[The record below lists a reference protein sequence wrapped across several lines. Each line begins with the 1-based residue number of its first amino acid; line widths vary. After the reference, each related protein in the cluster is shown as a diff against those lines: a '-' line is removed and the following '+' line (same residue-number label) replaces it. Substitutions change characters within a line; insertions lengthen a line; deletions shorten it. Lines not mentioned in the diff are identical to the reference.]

1 VTRCQIFHLVK
12 AFRTGPQGEIGETYL
27 DEAAAELAAAEL
39 AAAELAAA
47 ELAAA
52 ELAAAELAAAED
64 AAAAELDAAACRGRT
79 LSNGQR
85 CALASTFGEDI
96 RIMGSSSQGK
106 EGKAWDHGKAHV
118 VKDGMLT
125 VGE

>member
-27 DEAAAELAAAEL
+27 DE
-39 AAAELAAA
+39 
-47 ELAAA
+47 AAA